1 MAMRD
6 QIYEA
11 IMAGGATKESLLEL
25 TGTTEKGLASQM
37 TYLRMTGRYP
47 MKNEDGTFRIA
58 TEEEWEAHKAAS
70 GTSSS
75 GAALT
80 PEERVE
86 KAQKRSNRASTAFT
100 NASKRLEANPDDRLT
115 QLKAKKAECELE
127 IAEIELGVAE
137 SALRD
142 APVSDDPDIEEAED
156 GDLE

>member
-58 TEEEWEAHKAAS
+58 TEEEWEAHKATS
-70 GTSSS
+70 GT
-75 GAALT
+75 ATDKTLT

-100 NASKRLEANPDDRLT
+100 NASKRLEADPDDRLT

-127 IAEIELGVAE
+127 IAEIELGIAE

-142 APVSDDPDIEEAED
+142 APISDDPDIEENED